1 MPRPGEGFM
10 SDILPV
16 GTPCPPFHLP
26 SSYAKILDLKDY
38 KGKKSLV
45 LILYPEVNHPEAT
58 SYFKSV
64 REAYGDIKALG
75 AEVIAIGP
83 DNQRL
88 QSIYSY
94 KNALPFPFLIDE
106 AREHARMFNATEQD
120 GKTIRNTV
128 YVVDRGATIRL
139 AVRGYPPVDHIVG
152 ALKGIIPP
160 G

>member
-1 MPRPGEGFM
+1 MK
-10 SDILPV
+10 SDTLPV
-16 GTPCPPFHLP
+16 GSPCPQFHLP

-45 LILYPEVNHPEAT
+45 LVVYPEVNHPEAT
-58 SYFKSV
+58 SYLRALRDAYKGFKT
-64 REAYGDIKALG
+64 LG

-94 KNALPFPFLIDE
+94 KNNLPFPFLIDE
-106 AREHARMFNATEQD
+106 AREHARLFKATAAD
-120 GKTIRNTV
+120 GRTIETTV
-128 YVVDRGATIRL
+128 YVVDRGATIRM
-139 AVRGYPPVDHIVG
+139 AERGYPSVDRIVE
-152 ALKGIIPP
+152 ALKGTGTP